1 MPRSDEEARAHR
13 VRISALETHRAQP
26 DHHCAASSPT
36 GQDRAGG
43 PGRVHRLGGLQG
55 APGPTNRA
63 EHAPSRRRTA
73 QGRAL
78 LGLSRKLLTI
88 TTTDRTAQWP
98 AALNDY
104 TTEYRSWLNQ
114 RTTAEQAPATAAR
127 GRTWWYTHAHTR
139 RTHKRLERPAEQ
151 GALFAHLTGPAGE
164 PHHTPPKK
172 ACGRARAGPDAP
184 TDPDTPPK
192 APRSRR

>member
-26 DHHCAASSPT
+26 DHHRAASSPT

-88 TTTDRTAQWP
+88 TTTDRAAQWP

-114 RTTAEQAPATAAR
+114 RTTAEQDWPPSPERVAHGGTPTPAPA
-127 GRTWWYTHAHTR
+127 
-139 RTHKRLERPAEQ
+139 
-151 GALFAHLTGPAGE
+151 
-164 PHHTPPKK
+164 
-172 ACGRARAGPDAP
+172 AP
-184 TDPDTPPK
+184 TSAWSVRP
-192 APRSRR
+192 SRERCSPT

>member
-88 TTTDRTAQWP
+88 TTTDRAAQWP

-127 GRTWWYTHAHTR
+127 GRTGWYPPPAPAALPGAWSARPSRERCVRPPDRLRGRAPPHTPEEGLWTR
-139 RTHKRLERPAEQ
+139 KGWAGRTH
-151 GALFAHLTGPAGE
+151 
-164 PHHTPPKK
+164 
-172 ACGRARAGPDAP
+172 
-184 TDPDTPPK
+184 
-192 APRSRR
+192 